1 MARTPQIQNRQVPV
15 TPPTG
20 PAVALA
26 APTLLAEFMAAPLQ
40 PPVQTAGT
48 GLAGALP
55 SIGRG
60 AGAVPRMT
68 PQYQVGG
75 QVGPGGMPIRPQAV
89 QQQAAQQAG
98 LQQGGQQGPM
108 SPQMVEMRIQQFM
121 QQRPDLVAQIQAA
134 VNEGIMT
141 GDLTQQELNTM
152 VQLATT
158 VLRNPNLY
166 PQVRQFA
173 IQQGLATEADLSPQY
188 DEGIVI
194 AIIIAGRAAQANVGG
209 QNMMAGGT
217 PQMAQQRPI
226 QSLEKGGRVMGT
238 DSEPVLIEAHTG
250 EYVIPKHI
258 VDMKGREFFDRML
271 EQYVENN
278 D

>member
-15 TPPTG
+15 TPP
-20 PAVALA
+20 A
-26 APTLLAEFMAAPLQ
+26 APNGRVGAPAPMPLAEFMAAPLT
-40 PPVQTAGT
+40 PPAQTAGT

-60 AGAVPRMT
+60 AGALPRMT

-89 QQQAAQQAG
+89 QQQAVQQAG

-121 QQRPDLVAQIQAA
+121 QQRPDLVGQIQAA

-141 GDLTQQELNTM
+141 GELTQEELNTM

-173 IQQGLATEADLSPQY
+173 IQQ
-188 DEGIVI
+188 
-194 AIIIAGRAAQANVGG
+194 
-209 QNMMAGGT
+209 
-217 PQMAQQRPI
+217 
-226 QSLEKGGRVMGT
+226 
-238 DSEPVLIEAHTG
+238 DSHT
-250 EYVIPKHI
+250 V
-258 VDMKGREFFDRML
+258 
-271 EQYVENN
+271 
-278 D
+278 

>member
-20 PAVALA
+20 GMS
-26 APTLLAEFMAAPLQ
+26 APPPSLFAEFMSSPLM
-40 PPVQTAGT
+40 PPAQTAGT

-55 SIGRG
+55 FIGRG
-60 AGAVPRMT
+60 AGAMPRMT
-68 PQYQVGG
+68 PSYQVGG

-89 QQQAAQQAG
+89 QQQAG
-98 LQQGGQQGPM
+98 LQQAGQQGPM
-108 SPQMVEMRIQQFM
+108 APQMVEMRIQQFV
-121 QQRPDLVAQIQAA
+121 QQRPDLVSQIQAA
-134 VNEGIMT
+134 VNEGLMS
-141 GDLTQQELNTM
+141 GELTQQELNTM

-194 AIIIAGRAAQANVGG
+194 ALVIAGRAAQANVGG
-209 QNMMAGGT
+209 QNMMAGGS

-226 QSLEKGGRVMGT
+226 QSLEKGGRVQGT

-258 VDMKGREFFDRML
+258 VEMKGREFFDRML
-271 EQYVENN
+271 EQYIEKN
-278 D
+278 DS

>member
-15 TPPTG
+15 TPP
-20 PAVALA
+20 VAPNGGMGA
-26 APTLLAEFMAAPLQ
+26 PAPTPLAEFMSSPLT
-40 PPVQTAGT
+40 PPAQTAGT

-60 AGAVPRMT
+60 AGALPRMT
-68 PQYQVGG
+68 PSYQVGG
-75 QVGPGGMPIRPQAV
+75 QVGPAGMPIRPQAV
-89 QQQAAQQAG
+89 QQQAG
-98 LQQGGQQGPM
+98 VQQGGQQGPM

-121 QQRPDLVAQIQAA
+121 QQRPDLVGQIQAA
-134 VNEGIMT
+134 VNEGLMS
-141 GDLTQQELNTM
+141 GELTQQELNTM

-209 QNMMAGGT
+209 QNMMAGGS

-271 EQYVENN
+271 EQYVEDN
-278 D
+278 DK